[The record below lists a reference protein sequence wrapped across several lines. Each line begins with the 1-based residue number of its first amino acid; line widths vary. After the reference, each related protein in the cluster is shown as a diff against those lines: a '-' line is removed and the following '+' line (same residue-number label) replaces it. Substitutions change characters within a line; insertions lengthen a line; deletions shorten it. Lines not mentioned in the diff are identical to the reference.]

1 MADCS
6 IGCSRKSPL
15 AFFIVSASIFVL
27 CQLVAAGH
35 AETAANVTLQSS
47 MDLAALT
54 GNYTDHG
61 LDVNNDGRYEFLAVN
76 VGVDVQTSGEYSVMG
91 SLYDQKNEEIIWAI
105 DHKRLY
111 PGHNRME
118 LDFDGKAIQSHG
130 VSGQYRLGDVK
141 LTFGS
146 SNMGMILIQ
155 TVPTA
160 YRTSFYNASDFVD
173 PVRTDKIISG
183 SGHGE
188 LLLKITINKSLPVF
202 SGKYSFDVVGIN
214 IPPFSSTF
222 SVTPKEGLA
231 GYAYDLA
238 GISLP
243 GKPNNFTVSGRYV
256 KNINVGLKKLQGSY
270 ENSSMVWKGKATRI
284 WITTQIPADSNGV
297 ATADSDLISPG
308 NYQAKIFGDAAD
320 NASQVDLTMTMVKKM
335 IVGGRF
341 NLSINTTGFPA
352 GNYSIS
358 AKAINGSLSLDE
370 LAVEGLSIVN

>member
-1 MADCS
+1 M
-6 IGCSRKSPL
+6 GL
-15 AFFIVSASIFVL
+15 A
-27 CQLVAAGH
+27 
-35 AETAANVTLQSS
+35 T
-47 MDLAALT
+47 LT

-76 VGVDVQTSGEYSVMG
+76 VGVDVQTPGEYSVMG

-146 SNMGMILIQ
+146 SNMGMMLIQ

-183 SGHGE
+183 SGYGE

-284 WITTQIPADSNGV
+284 WVTTQIPADSNGI

-335 IVGGRF
+335 IMRGRF

>member
-1 MADCS
+1 M
-6 IGCSRKSPL
+6 GL
-15 AFFIVSASIFVL
+15 A
-27 CQLVAAGH
+27 
-35 AETAANVTLQSS
+35 T
-47 MDLAALT
+47 LT

-61 LDVNNDGRYEFLAVN
+61 LDVNNDGRYEFLTVN
-76 VGVDVQTSGEYSVMG
+76 VGVDVQTPGEYSVMG

-118 LDFDGKAIQSHG
+118 LDFDGKAIQSYG

-146 SNMGMILIQ
+146 SNMGMMLIQ

-214 IPPFSSTF
+214 IPPFSSEF
-222 SVTPKEGLA
+222 DVTKKEGLA
-231 GYAYDLA
+231 GYVYDLA

-270 ENSSMVWKGKATRI
+270 ENSSMVWKGKASRI

-335 IVGGRF
+335 IVRGRF

>member
-1 MADCS
+1 M
-6 IGCSRKSPL
+6 KSPL
-15 AFFIVSASIFVL
+15 AFFIISASIFVL
-27 CQLVAAGH
+27 FQLVAVGQ
-35 AETAANVTLQSS
+35 AETAANLTPQSS
-47 MDLAALT
+47 MGLATLT

-61 LDVNNDGRYEFLAVN
+61 IDVNHDGRYEFLTVD
-76 VGVDVQTSGEYSVMG
+76 VGVDVQTPGEYSVMG
-91 SLYDQKNEEIIWAI
+91 SLYDQNNEEIIWAI

-146 SNMGMILIQ
+146 SNMGMMLIQ

-183 SGHGE
+183 SGYGG

-214 IPPFSSTF
+214 IPPFSSKF
-222 SVTPKEGLA
+222 DVTPKEGLA
-231 GYAYDLA
+231 GYAYDLTD
-238 GISLP
+238 ISLP
-243 GKPNNFTVSGRYV
+243 GRPNNFTVSGRYV
-256 KNINVGLKKLQGSY
+256 KNINVGLKKLPVKNGI
-270 ENSSMVWKGKATRI
+270 NHTRI
-284 WITTQIPADSNGV
+284 WVTTQISADSNGM

-320 NASQVDLTMTMVKKM
+320 NASQVDLTLTMVKKM
-335 IVGGRF
+335 IIRGRF

-370 LAVEGLSIVN
+370 LAVEGLSIDN

>member
-1 MADCS
+1 MANCAID
-6 IGCSRKSPL
+6 CSRKSLL
-15 AFFIVSASIFVL
+15 AFFIASASIIVL
-27 CQLVAAGH
+27 CQSAAAGQT
-35 AETAANVTLQSS
+35 ETAANLAPQSS
-47 MDLAALT
+47 MGLATLT

-61 LDVNNDGRYEFLAVN
+61 IDINHDGRYEFLTVY
-76 VGVDVQTSGEYSVMG
+76 VGVDVQTPGEYSVMG
-91 SLYDQKNEEIIWAI
+91 SLYDQDNEEIVWAI

-130 VSGQYRLGDVK
+130 VNGQYRLGDVK

-146 SNMGMILIQ
+146 SNVGLIPIQ
-155 TVPTA
+155 IVPTA

-183 SGHGE
+183 SGYGE

-214 IPPFSSTF
+214 IPPFSSKF
-222 SVTPKEGLA
+222 DVMSREGLA
-231 GYAYDLA
+231 GYDYDLT

-243 GKPNNFTVSGRYV
+243 GRPNNFTVSGRHV
-256 KNINVGLKKLQGSY
+256 KNINVGLKKLPVKNGI
-270 ENSSMVWKGKATRI
+270 NHTRI
-284 WITTQIPADSNGV
+284 WVTTQIPAGSNGV

-308 NYQAKIFGDAAD
+308 NYQAKIFGEAAD
-320 NASQVDLTMTMVKKM
+320 NASQVDLSMTMVKKM
-335 IVGGRF
+335 IVKGRF

-370 LAVEGLSIVN
+370 LTVEGLSIDN